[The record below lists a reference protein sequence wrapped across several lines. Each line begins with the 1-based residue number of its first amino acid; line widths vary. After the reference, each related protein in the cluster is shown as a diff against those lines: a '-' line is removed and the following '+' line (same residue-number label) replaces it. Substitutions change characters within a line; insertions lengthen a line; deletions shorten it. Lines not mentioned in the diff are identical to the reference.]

1 MVERIDDL
9 QRFLGGSKEKSTD
22 ICISP
27 RRGILVVV
35 PFLPTSRYGISISA
49 YGSAVRGFI
58 WREKR
63 SRFTVDRVRIRVCL
77 DVYGFSFERQ
87 C

>member
-1 MVERIDDL
+1 MTCRD
-9 QRFLGGSKEKSTD
+9 FLGKGKSTD
-22 ICISP
+22 VCISL
-27 RRGILVVV
+27 RGEILVVV

-63 SRFTVDRVRIRVCL
+63 SRFAVDRVTYQGTSGRVWIL
-77 DVYGFSFERQ
+77 VRTPGVR
-87 C
+87 

>member
-1 MVERIDDL
+1 MTCRD
-9 QRFLGGSKEKSTD
+9 FLGGSKEKSTD
-22 ICISP
+22 VCISP
-27 RRGILVVV
+27 RRGILVV
-35 PFLPTSRYGISISA
+35 PFFSLPIRLHGMEFPISA

-63 SRFTVDRVRIRVCL
+63 SRFTVDGVRIRVRL
-77 DVYGFSFERQ
+77 DVYGFSFERR